1 MNMPWCVEC
10 LFSLFLSLSV
20 SHLTETN
27 LAFTF
32 HRKRSLNRS
41 AASAAKATR
50 AKGSCRA
57 AHLPSLET
65 APAHHHGLKLVKSN
79 QINWE
84 MEKRPTEPEAV
95 HGDGP
100 RRCVILPCY
109 LSWSCFHCWSAP
121 IRQSMYSPCPM
132 LLCHSQFTFSL

>member
-10 LFSLFLSLSV
+10 FFSLSV

-65 APAHHHGLKLVKSN
+65 APVHHDHHGLKLVKSN

-109 LSWSCFHCWSAP
+109 LSWSCFHCWSSVNQCILPVQCYCA
-121 IRQSMYSPCPM
+121 IVN
-132 LLCHSQFTFSL
+132 FTFSL